1 MPKPRAPNIDWLLEA
16 WNLSTRL
23 VDVPARRL
31 TLGSLGPVPLDESVE
46 SYLAS
51 LQIKLNEF
59 LNYSVTIKLGAGKA
73 KTLPRFD
80 GDDSLHLIAA
90 RNELKRAGM
99 DFDER
104 ATAAIFV
111 HAQICFV
118 RQHRYLADPSR
129 ITLPVTLAAIA
140 GKSAAL
146 TNAINASR
154 QRNVDRRGPI
164 PRIVADERSRD
175 PFASCAD
182 VLHRICNSNDREVR
196 EVVLRYTDGRLFYR
210 DDDGEEAS
218 MGLDRFE
225 TIFSEQKP
233 STG

>member
-1 MPKPRAPNIDWLLEA
+1 MLEA
-16 WNLSTRL
+16 WSLSTTL
-23 VDVPARRL
+23 ADVPARPL
-31 TLGSLGPVPLDESVE
+31 KLGSLGRVPLDESVE
-46 SYLAS
+46 NYLAG
-51 LQIKLNEF
+51 LQTKLNEF
-59 LNYSVTIKLGAGKA
+59 LNHSVVITLGTGMA

-80 GDDSLHLIAA
+80 SYDSRHLIAT

-111 HAQICFV
+111 HAQVGFV
-118 RQHRYLADPSR
+118 RQHRYLDDPDR

-154 QRNVDRRGPI
+154 KRNVDRRGPI
-164 PRIVADERSRD
+164 ARIVAGERKRD
-175 PFASCAD
+175 PSATCPQ
-182 VLHRICNSNDREVR
+182 VLHRICDSNDMETR
-196 EVVLRYTDGRLFYR
+196 EVVRAYKDGRLFYW
-210 DDDGEEAS
+210 DDDGKEVS
-218 MGLDRFE
+218 IGYDRFE